1 MASRGGVRTT
11 VARDVHDSHRAG
23 GNHYALAVVALI
35 RGVQVS
41 PFPPLALV
49 PNETPAAIPAGVSP
63 CLRITRFVR
72 GRDPTV
78 PATVPGQSRDIPDEA
93 RRLGAALVHHVSRWG
108 IFQTG
113 AS

>member
-1 MASRGGVRTT
+1 VIAFRRSVRTPM
-11 VARDVHDSHRAG
+11 ARDVHGSQRAG

-63 CLRITRFVR
+63 CLR
-72 GRDPTV
+72 
-78 PATVPGQSRDIPDEA
+78 
-93 RRLGAALVHHVSRWG
+93 RRLVGRGVPYISRYL
-108 IFQTG
+108 
-113 AS
+113 ASGERNA

>member
-1 MASRGGVRTT
+1 VRGLHPGGVYVPRW
-11 VARDVHDSHRAG
+11 HDLCVTSHRAG
-23 GNHYALAVVALI
+23 GNHYALAVVALS

-63 CLRITRFVR
+63 CQ
-72 GRDPTV
+72 PC
-78 PATVPGQSRDIPDEA
+78 QES
-93 RRLGAALVHHVSRWG
+93 
-108 IFQTG
+108 G